1 MDPRRVL
8 TLLLL
13 ALIHQSRSLETTT
26 TRSHSS
32 SRTTGSPPSSRAVAP
47 SSPRPLL
54 QPVLEDLRYQ
64 APRVLPT
71 TTQAPPAQTPLE
83 KLAEDIR
90 RSEETV
96 EDAWRWTVSGLRQIV
111 TSTVPQLLLHL
122 EDLSG
127 LAKTSCRVK
136 IRHQQLAER
145 HKARHHY
152 GQEIRDL
159 DQKLEKVISTL
170 EVLIRSP
177 GVREQLSKLRLKRST
192 SQEELDQVL
201 ADVLNH
207 LRPSARSI

>member
-1 MDPRRVL
+1 MGPCRVL

-26 TRSHSS
+26 TRSPSS

-145 HKARHHY
+145 GVHHQAR
-152 GQEIRDL
+152 
-159 DQKLEKVISTL
+159 QKLVRNPKTNVYNKSDSFFWTFGIGQTHRF
-170 EVLIRSP
+170 ITSP
-177 GVREQLSKLRLKRST
+177 T
-192 SQEELDQVL
+192 
-201 ADVLNH
+201 AF
-207 LRPSARSI
+207 